1 MASKAFP
8 SPRMAPEASSLPK
21 APPNCTPRRRSHN
34 LALPSPS
41 TVNRKLRALSVCS
54 SMTGPASSRVILRR
68 GRMTVRTD
76 LMTGRV
82 RFRMEC
88 RNLPNPWASAAGGM
102 HAVTTQRQNIPMT
115 AREQE
120 QCLSAV
126 IWRFISLGVRRLI
139 SIRSGRNA
147 FFSRIILRRFFDK
160 TSVVMGRSSSGAN
173 GSDNRFCEFP
183 DGISQFTRP
192 LGIRNQGN
200 VLNYDPK
207 TENSNEH
214 GKGGATFN
222 GCFLKFHVISHHL
235 MTYFGPNRVKRFCIV
250 ASQHS
255 NQNHGH

>member
-1 MASKAFP
+1 
-8 SPRMAPEASSLPK
+8 
-21 APPNCTPRRRSHN
+21 
-34 LALPSPS
+34 
-41 TVNRKLRALSVCS
+41 
-54 SMTGPASSRVILRR
+54 
-68 GRMTVRTD
+68 MTVRTD

-88 RNLPNPWASAAGGM
+88 LNLPNPWASAAGGM
-102 HAVTTQRQNIPMT
+102 HAVTTQRQNSPMT

-139 SIRSGRNA
+139 SIRSGRNT
-147 FFSRIILRRFFDK
+147 FFSRIILRRVFDK
-160 TSVVMGRSSSGAN
+160 TSVVMGSLMGRSSSGAN

-183 DGISQFTRP
+183 DGISHFTRP

-200 VLNYDPK
+200 VLNYDQK

-214 GKGGATFN
+214 GEGGATFN

-255 NQNHGH
+255 N